1 MVQMNKK
8 IDFDLIRKKNNFI
21 SELNFTDQEIIQ
33 NYLKIVDISNNMLDC
48 RKSNSTYCI
57 NENNMHEEFY
67 RDKDG
72 KLKIQYSNCPKL
84 LIHKKEWN
92 YLRNYLICDYDS
104 NLFSSSLVEEN
115 NIKFLNEKKQFEEFQ
130 NSLTKKLGLQISK
143 NKYSSFYLYGK
154 FNIGKTYIMAL
165 FANELTAL
173 GKSVSFVEAPK
184 IMWFIKKGKSWDERD
199 EHYHQYFQ
207 KMWDSDILIIDE
219 LGIEKFSNYIHID
232 MLLPIFQHRLINKMP
247 VYFISNFSLEKLKL
261 NYKRTNRDSVQLDK
275 FINLIEN
282 LIGNDIFELIGE
294 DLRKTYL

>member
-1 MVQMNKK
+1 MNKNSLN
-8 IDFDLIRKKNNFI
+8 LIRQQNAFI
-21 SELNFTDQEIIQ
+21 NELNFTDQEIIQ

-92 YLRNYLICDYDS
+92 YLKNYLIRDYDS
-104 NLFSSSLVEEN
+104 NLFLSSKTGSN
-115 NIKFLNEKKQFEEFQ
+115 HIKFLNEERHFKKFQ
-130 NSLTKKLGLQISK
+130 NTIVAKLATQIK
-143 NKYSSFYLYGK
+143 NNHYFGIYLYGQ
-154 FNIGKTYIMAL
+154 FNVGKTYIMAL
-165 FANELTAL
+165 FANELSAL
-173 GKSVSFVEAPK
+173 GMSISYVEAPK

-219 LGIEKFSNYIHID
+219 LGTEKFNNYIHID

-275 FINLIEN
+275 FINTIEN
-282 LIGNDIFELIGE
+282 LVENNIIELIGT
-294 DLRKTYL
+294 DLRKNSL